1 MTIFDRISEDIKKA
15 MIAQNKVELLALRNI
30 KKELLEAKTSK
41 ELSGNLT
48 DEIATKVISKIVKQ
62 NKDAAALFK
71 EQKRT
76 DLAEEYT
83 AQIEVMQRYLPAQM
97 SDTELTTA
105 VKEIIARLGAT
116 SMQDLGKVMGIA
128 SKELTG
134 KAEGRTISERVKQLL
149 SGN

>member
-41 ELSGNLT
+41 EASGNLT

-71 EQKRT
+71 EQKRA

-83 AQIEVMQRYLPAQM
+83 AQIEVMQRYLPTQM
-97 SDTELTTA
+97 SDAELTSA

-134 KAEGRTISERVKQLL
+134 KAEGRTISEKVKRLL

>member
-48 DEIATKVISKIVKQ
+48 DEIATKLISKIVKQ
-62 NKDAAALFK
+62 NKDAAALFI
-71 EQKRT
+71 EQKRA

-97 SDTELTTA
+97 SDAELTTA

-134 KAEGRTISERVKQLL
+134 KAEGRTISEKVKQLL

>member
-41 ELSGNLT
+41 EVSGNLT

-71 EQKRT
+71 EQKRA

-97 SDTELTTA
+97 SDAELTTT

-134 KAEGRTISERVKQLL
+134 KAEGRTISEKVKQLL
-149 SGN
+149 SDN

>member
-48 DEIATKVISKIVKQ
+48 DEIATKLISKIVKQ
-62 NKDAAALFK
+62 NKDAAALFI
-71 EQKRT
+71 EQKRA

-97 SDTELTTA
+97 SDAELTTA
-105 VKEIIARLGAT
+105 VKAIIARLGAT

-134 KAEGRTISERVKQLL
+134 KAEGRTISEKVKQLL

>member
-41 ELSGNLT
+41 EASGNLT

-83 AQIEVMQRYLPAQM
+83 AQIEVMQ
-97 SDTELTTA
+97 
-105 VKEIIARLGAT
+105 
-116 SMQDLGKVMGIA
+116 
-128 SKELTG
+128 
-134 KAEGRTISERVKQLL
+134 L
-149 SGN
+149 SLIHI

>member
-48 DEIATKVISKIVKQ
+48 DEIATKLISKIVKQ

-71 EQKRT
+71 EQKRA

-97 SDTELTTA
+97 SDAELTTA
-105 VKEIIARLGAT
+105 VKAIIARLGAT
-116 SMQDLGKVMGIA
+116 SMQDLGKVMGIV

-134 KAEGRTISERVKQLL
+134 KAEGRTISEKVKQLL

>member
-41 ELSGNLT
+41 EASGNLT
-48 DEIATKVISKIVKQ
+48 DEIATKLISKIVKQ
-62 NKDAAALFK
+62 NKDAAAIFK

-97 SDTELTTA
+97 SDAELTTA

-134 KAEGRTISERVKQLL
+134 KAEGRTISEKVKQLL

>member
-41 ELSGNLT
+41 EASGNLT

-97 SDTELTTA
+97 SDAELTTA
-105 VKEIIARLGAT
+105 LKEIIARLGAT

-134 KAEGRTISERVKQLL
+134 KAEGRTISEKVKQLL

>member
-41 ELSGNLT
+41 EVSGNLT

-134 KAEGRTISERVKQLL
+134 KAEGRTISEKVKQLL
-149 SGN
+149 SDN

>member
-83 AQIEVMQRYLPAQM
+83 AQIEVMQRYLPAQI

-134 KAEGRTISERVKQLL
+134 KAEGRTISEKVKQLL

>member
-41 ELSGNLT
+41 EVSGNLT

-71 EQKRT
+71 EQKRA

-97 SDTELTTA
+97 SDAELTTT

-134 KAEGRTISERVKQLL
+134 KAEGRTISEKVKQLL

>member
-1 MTIFDRISEDIKKA
+1 MTIFDRISEDIRKA

-41 ELSGNLT
+41 EAAGNLT
-48 DEIATKVISKIVKQ
+48 DEIATKLISKIVKQ

-71 EQKRT
+71 EQKRA

-97 SDTELTTA
+97 SDAELTTA
-105 VKEIIARLGAT
+105 VKAIIARLGAT

-134 KAEGRTISERVKQLL
+134 KAEGRIISEKVKQLL

>member
-97 SDTELTTA
+97 SDAELTTA

-134 KAEGRTISERVKQLL
+134 KAEGRTISEKVKQLL

>member
-41 ELSGNLT
+41 EASGNLT

-97 SDTELTTA
+97 SDAELTSA

-134 KAEGRTISERVKQLL
+134 KAEGRTISEKVKQLL

>member
-41 ELSGNLT
+41 EVSGNLT

-71 EQKRT
+71 EQKRA

-116 SMQDLGKVMGIA
+116 SMQDLGKVMGIS

-134 KAEGRTISERVKQLL
+134 KAEGRTISEKVKQLL

>member
-134 KAEGRTISERVKQLL
+134 KAEGRTISEKVKQLL